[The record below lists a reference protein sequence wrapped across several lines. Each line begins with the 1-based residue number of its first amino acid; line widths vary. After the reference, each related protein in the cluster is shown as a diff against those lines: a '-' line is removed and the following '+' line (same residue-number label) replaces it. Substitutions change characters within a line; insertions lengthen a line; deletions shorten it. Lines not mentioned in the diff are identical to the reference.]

1 MNFFD
6 SSFINSPKENYFV
19 NKLDSKNECIKIKL
33 QNSTNGNFNN
43 YQVCSNDSYNN
54 LEKSN
59 LKINFEI
66 LDNKL
71 NNNVIKSQKNII
83 KIKEKN
89 NIYSNNGSQLN
100 NVIEKN
106 TKKNQESNL
115 KIKIPF
121 DVLDNHPLF
130 LVKRVNEKNKNCKL
144 KFNIII
150 QYQEIKEKIKK
161 IQMRKKKVKI
171 YQMRKLNVVLN
182 KTLIQKKII
191 IYHL

>member
-1 MNFFD
+1 MNVFG
-6 SSFINSPKENYFV
+6 SLSINSKTENCII
-19 NKLDSKNECIKIKL
+19 NKSDSKHESLKIKL
-33 QNSTNGNFNN
+33 QSSPIKNSGNSELNEIN
-43 YQVCSNDSYNN
+43 KNN

-150 QYQEIKEKIKK
+150 
-161 IQMRKKKVKI
+161 
-171 YQMRKLNVVLN
+171 
-182 KTLIQKKII
+182 
-191 IYHL
+191 

>member
-1 MNFFD
+1 MSLIKSLF
-6 SSFINSPKENYFV
+6 NYFLKIY
-19 NKLDSKNECIKIKL
+19 NLLFFHQNIKYYNIYFLSFNFYNKNECIKIKL

-89 NIYSNNGSQLN
+89 NIYSNNGSKLN

-106 TKKNQESNL
+106 KKKNKEYNL
-115 KIKIPF
+115 
-121 DVLDNHPLF
+121 
-130 LVKRVNEKNKNCKL
+130 
-144 KFNIII
+144 
-150 QYQEIKEKIKK
+150 
-161 IQMRKKKVKI
+161 
-171 YQMRKLNVVLN
+171 
-182 KTLIQKKII
+182 
-191 IYHL
+191 

>member
-1 MNFFD
+1 MNVFG
-6 SSFINSPKENYFV
+6 SLSIN
-19 NKLDSKNECIKIKL
+19 SKNENCIVNKSDSKHESLKIKL
-33 QNSTNGNFNN
+33 QSSPIKNSANSELNEINN
-43 YQVCSNDSYNN
+43 NN

-144 KFNIII
+144 IFNIII
-150 QYQEIKEKIKK
+150 
-161 IQMRKKKVKI
+161 
-171 YQMRKLNVVLN
+171 
-182 KTLIQKKII
+182 
-191 IYHL
+191 

>member
-1 MNFFD
+1 MNVFG
-6 SSFINSPKENYFV
+6 SLSIN
-19 NKLDSKNECIKIKL
+19 SKNENCIINKSDSKHESLKIKL
-33 QNSTNGNFNN
+33 QSSPIKNSANSELNEINK
-43 YQVCSNDSYNN
+43 NN

>member
-1 MNFFD
+1 MNVFG
-6 SSFINSPKENYFV
+6 SLSINSKTENCII
-19 NKLDSKNECIKIKL
+19 NKSDSKHESFKIKL
-33 QNSTNGNFNN
+33 QSSPIKNSGNSELNEIN
-43 YQVCSNDSYNN
+43 KNN

-115 KIKIPF
+115 KIKIPI

-144 KFNIII
+144 IFNIII
-150 QYQEIKEKIKK
+150 
-161 IQMRKKKVKI
+161 
-171 YQMRKLNVVLN
+171 
-182 KTLIQKKII
+182 
-191 IYHL
+191 

>member
-1 MNFFD
+1 MNVFG
-6 SSFINSPKENYFV
+6 SLSINSKTENCII
-19 NKLDSKNECIKIKL
+19 NKSDSKHESLKIKL
-33 QNSTNGNFNN
+33 QSSPIKNSGNSELNEIN
-43 YQVCSNDSYNN
+43 KNN

-115 KIKIPF
+115 KIKIPI

-130 LVKRVNEKNKNCKL
+130 LVKRVNEKNKNCK
-144 KFNIII
+144 
-150 QYQEIKEKIKK
+150 
-161 IQMRKKKVKI
+161 
-171 YQMRKLNVVLN
+171 
-182 KTLIQKKII
+182 
-191 IYHL
+191 